1 MSDSTIFGWRAVEA
15 LYNLFKDGEGLVNVS
30 SSSIQVQASPTVATT
45 AYAGVAATPV
55 CVGSGVL
62 TFTGAMRQAGGT
74 GVLQSLDIVDTDNIK
89 APLVLLLFNQ
99 NPSAGTYTDKSAPV
113 FSTDVANLIRA
124 IPINTSDYQVA
135 GGVAIADL
143 CPGSRI
149 LTGVGSANIYGVLVT
164 VGTPTYTHANALTV
178 KLGIMRD

>member
-1 MSDSTIFGWRAVEA
+1 MGDNRIFGWRAVEA
-15 LYNLFKDGEGLVNVS
+15 IYDMLSGENGAAMVGAG
-30 SSSIQVQASPTVATT
+30 SIQVQSSPTVATT
-45 AYAGVAATPV
+45 VYAGATATPV

-62 TFTGAMRQAGGT
+62 NFTNAMRKADGT

-89 APLVLLLFNQ
+89 APLMLILFNQ

-113 FSTDVANLIRA
+113 FSTDSANIIRA

-164 VGTPTYTHANALTV
+164 PGTPTFTHSNALTV